1 MLNLKNIEEGI
12 EVIEVREGFTYGRG
26 YKYQIDNLVFTIDYQ
41 QNLYINSENT
51 KIRLR
56 RKNKYLF
63 ASIVASVLI
72 DDYNYVVEM

>member
-26 YKYQIDNLVFTIDYQ
+26 YEYRIDNLIFSTDYQ
-41 QNLYINSENT
+41 KNLYINSKKT
-51 KIRLR
+51 KIKLS

-72 DDYNYVVEM
+72 DDYNYIVEV

>member
-41 QNLYINSENT
+41 
-51 KIRLR
+51 
-56 RKNKYLF
+56 
-63 ASIVASVLI
+63 
-72 DDYNYVVEM
+72 